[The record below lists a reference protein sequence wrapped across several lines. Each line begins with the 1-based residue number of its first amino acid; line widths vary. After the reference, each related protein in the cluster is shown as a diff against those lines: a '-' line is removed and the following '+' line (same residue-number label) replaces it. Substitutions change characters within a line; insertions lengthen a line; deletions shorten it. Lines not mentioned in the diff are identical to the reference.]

1 MVLESS
7 SRHLSE
13 ADTTDGR
20 VQSVVA
26 VVMDVVT
33 VVAVVAVVVD
43 AVNVL
48 AVVVD
53 AVKVAV

>member
-26 VVMDVVT
+26 VV
-33 VVAVVAVVVD
+33 VD
-43 AVNVL
+43 AVNHVV